1 MKEKVELVGV
11 VVKIDGKRKTIKKED
26 CYFQGWEYADE
37 CHSDSGVNLEL
48 TDGKKRY
55 KLSL

>member
-1 MKEKVELVGV
+1 MKDEVELVGV
-11 VVKIDGKRKTIKKED
+11 VVKINGKKKTFKKSE
-26 CYFQGWEYADE
+26 CYFQGWEYQDE